1 MDGKIKKVDIEL
13 NRYKEQK
20 RSKWLS
26 RMLKL
31 LCNIEDKVDE
41 DSGEMNVVGFFF
53 FIMNEIWGLFLF
65 LFFVW

>member
-41 DSGEMNVVGFFF
+41 DSGEMNVVVFFF
-53 FIMNEIWGLFLF
+53 L
-65 LFFVW
+65 